1 MQGLA
6 NGGGRPSLAG
16 RRSGAWRRSM
26 ETEGAEAPVG
36 EGSREPTVNEHPV
49 DAELSA
55 SDFQVTVCR
64 CRARRALLWMWNEAQ
79 PPGCV

>member
-6 NGGGRPSLAG
+6 NGGGGRPSLAG

-26 ETEGAEAPVG
+26 ETVGTEPPIG
-36 EGSREPTVNEHPV
+36 EGGREPTVHEHPV

-55 SDFQVTVCR
+55 SDFQVTFAGVKH
-64 CRARRALLWMWNEAQ
+64 
-79 PPGCV
+79 G